1 MSDIT
6 IYQVTDGQL
15 SVKGDGVD
23 WCDYDPSMGASDDQL
38 TRLCD
43 AILSYHGSSKKSE
56 SLSLNFSTSLSIK
69 SRLVIHYNIVKS
81 RLSYQ

>member
-43 AILSYHGSSKKSE
+43 AILAYH
-56 SLSLNFSTSLSIK
+56 LD
-69 SRLVIHYNIVKS
+69 
-81 RLSYQ
+81 

>member
-1 MSDIT
+1 MEVGFMSDIT

-43 AILSYHGSSKKSE
+43 AILSYHGSGKKSR
-56 SLSLNFSTSLSIK
+56 I
-69 SRLVIHYNIVKS
+69 IVTE
-81 RLSYQ
+81 LLD

>member
-43 AILSYHGSSKKSE
+43 AILAYHGNSKKSRIIVTE
-56 SLSLNFSTSLSIK
+56 CLDQSINQISTSLS
-69 SRLVIHYNIVKS
+69 LQHC
-81 RLSYQ
+81 

>member
-1 MSDIT
+1 MEVGFMSDIT

-43 AILSYHGSSKKSE
+43 AILSYHGSSKKSR
-56 SLSLNFSTSLSIK
+56 I
-69 SRLVIHYNIVKS
+69 IVTE
-81 RLSYQ
+81 LLD